1 MPDAQKHKRTIPT
14 LPGSSNK
21 PANGRRRPGARG
33 WRALTTSSTAR
44 ARARP
49 DACSPSTH
57 PHRPIQRHPR
67 RVITAVMSARKLIL
81 VDGSGYLYR
90 AFHALPPL
98 TSSKGEPTG
107 AVLGVL
113 NMLNKMI
120 KEEAPERIAVVF
132 DAPGRT
138 FRDDLFDQYK
148 AQRAPMPDDLR
159 SQVQPLYDTVAAMG
173 VPLLRV
179 PGVEADDVIGTL
191 AKQGADAGFKVLIST
206 GDKDMAQLVG
216 PNIELLNTMS
226 NTRLD
231 RIGVKAKFDV
241 FPEQIV
247 DYLSLV
253 GDASDNI
260 PGVTSVGPK
269 TAAKW
274 LNQYQNLDTLIAH
287 AAEISGKVGENL
299 RNELPMLEL
308 SRKLATIDTTL
319 QLEVTP
325 EQLSAGAPDVPRLRE
340 LYSRMDL
347 RALLKSL
354 GPEVEPAVPEGST
367 EIDLVVAETVTVNGP
382 EVAAA
387 VAVINTP
394 SPRDYHT
401 VMSEEA
407 FDAWLEKLKGAPLIS
422 FDTETDSLDYMKA
435 RIVGVAFAVA
445 PREAAYV
452 PLGHDYPGAPHQL
465 DRDKVLAA
473 LKPILEDLTKPKLGH
488 HLKYDAH
495 VLANYGIALNG
506 QRFDSMLESYVLNS
520 VATRHDMNATAER
533 YLGVKTT
540 HYEDVAGK
548 GAKKIAFNQVDV
560 DQAAEYSAEDADV
573 TLQLHQAIWPQI
585 EAAPTLKSVYEDI
598 EQPLVPVLFRMERAG
613 VLVDRELLKSQS
625 AELAASMLELQA
637 QAHREAGGVFNVD
650 SPKQLQ
656 EILFG
661 KLGIPVMRKTPTGQ
675 PSTAED
681 VLEELA
687 ATYPLPKLILEY
699 RGMAKL
705 KSTYTDNLPLQINPV
720 TGRIHTSYHQAVA
733 ATGRLSSQDPNL
745 QNIPIRTQEGRR
757 IRQAFMAPPGHSL
770 LAADYSQI
778 ELRIMAHLSGDA
790 SLLRAFAED
799 RDVHQAT
806 AAEVFGIA
814 PDLVSADQR
823 RSAKAINFGLM
834 YGMSAFGLAR
844 QLGIGRGDAQK
855 YMDLYFE
862 RYPGVRR
869 YMEET
874 RRQARETGYVET
886 VFGRRL
892 YLPEIQSRNAALRQ
906 YAERSAIN
914 APMQGTAADIIKR
927 AMIEVDA
934 WLQSS
939 RVAARLIMQVHD
951 ELVLEVA
958 EGAVEAVVGQI
969 RTHMIRAADLS
980 VPLKVD
986 VGVGRNWDEAH

>member
-1 MPDAQKHKRTIPT
+1 
-14 LPGSSNK
+14 
-21 PANGRRRPGARG
+21 
-33 WRALTTSSTAR
+33 
-44 ARARP
+44 
-49 DACSPSTH
+49 
-57 PHRPIQRHPR
+57 
-67 RVITAVMSARKLIL
+67 MSARKLIL

-98 TSSKGEPTG
+98 TNSRGEPTG

-120 KEEAPERIAVVF
+120 KEEAPDRIAVVF

-148 AQRAPMPDDLR
+148 AHRTPMPDDLR
-159 SQVQPLYDTVAAMG
+159 AQVQPLYDVVAAMG

-216 PNIELLNTMS
+216 PNVELLNTMS
-226 NTRLD
+226 NVRLD

-247 DYLSLV
+247 DYLALV
-253 GDASDNI
+253 GDTSDNI
-260 PGVTSVGPK
+260 PGITSVGPK

-274 LNQYQNLDTLIAH
+274 LNQYQTLDALIAH
-287 AAEISGKVGENL
+287 AADITGKVGENL

-319 QLEVTP
+319 SLEVTA
-325 EQLSAGAPDVPRLRE
+325 EQLSSGAADVPRLRE
-340 LYSRMDL
+340 LYTRMEL

-354 GPEVEPAVPEGST
+354 GPEAEPAATAGAAEV
-367 EIDLVVAETVTVNGP
+367 DVVIAQASDASGFP
-382 EVAAA
+382 IAAA
-387 VAVINTP
+387 VALVSTP
-394 SPRDYHT
+394 SPRDYHK
-401 VMSEEA
+401 VMSEEELEL
-407 FDAWLEKLKGAPLIS
+407 WLEKLKSAPLIS
-422 FDTETDSLDYMKA
+422 FDTETDSLDYMRA
-435 RIVGVAFAVA
+435 QIVGVSFAVA
-445 PREAAYV
+445 PGEAAYV
-452 PLGHDYPGAPHQL
+452 PLGHDYAGAPHQL
-465 DRDKVLAA
+465 DRNKVLAA
-473 LKPILEDLTKPKLGH
+473 LKPVLEDMTKAKLGH
-488 HLKYDAH
+488 HLKFDAH
-495 VLANYGIALNG
+495 VLANYGVALNG

-520 VATRHDMNATAER
+520 VATRHDMDASAVR
-533 YLGVKTT
+533 YLGVKTI
-540 HYEDVAGK
+540 HFEDLTGK
-548 GAKKIAFNQVDV
+548 GAKKITFNQVDV
-560 DQAAEYSAEDADV
+560 DRAAEYSAEDADI

-585 EAAPTLKSVYEDI
+585 ETVPALKFVYENI

-613 VLVDRELLKSQS
+613 VLVDRALLKAQS
-625 AELAASMLELQA
+625 TELASRMLELQS
-637 QAHREAGGVFNVD
+637 QAHQEAGGVFNVD

-687 ATYPLPKLILEY
+687 ETYRLPKLILEY

-705 KSTYTDNLPLQINPV
+705 KSTYTDNLPLQINPD

-745 QNIPIRTQEGRR
+745 QNIPIRTHEGRR
-757 IRQAFMAPPGHSL
+757 IRQAFIAPPGHSL
-770 LAADYSQI
+770 VAADYSQI

-790 SLLRAFAED
+790 TLLRAFAED

-806 AAEVFGIA
+806 AAEVFST
-814 PDLVSADQR
+814 PLEQVSADQR

-844 QLGIGRGDAQK
+844 QLSIGRGDAQK

-927 AMIEVDA
+927 AMIEVDS

-939 RVAARLIMQVHD
+939 RIPARLIMQVHD

-958 EGAVEAVVGQI
+958 DEAIETLVGQT

-980 VPLKVD
+980 IPLKVD

>member
-1 MPDAQKHKRTIPT
+1 
-14 LPGSSNK
+14 
-21 PANGRRRPGARG
+21 
-33 WRALTTSSTAR
+33 
-44 ARARP
+44 
-49 DACSPSTH
+49 
-57 PHRPIQRHPR
+57 
-67 RVITAVMSARKLIL
+67 MSARKLIL

-98 TSSKGEPTG
+98 TNSRGEPTG

-120 KEEAPERIAVVF
+120 KEEAPDRIAVVF

-191 AKQGADAGFKVLIST
+191 AKQAADAGFKVLIST

-216 PNIELLNTMS
+216 TNVELLNTMS

-231 RIGVKAKFDV
+231 RAGVKAKFDV

-247 DYLSLV
+247 DYLALV
-253 GDASDNI
+253 GDTSDNI

-274 LNQYQNLDTLIAH
+274 LNQYQNLDALIAH
-287 AAEISGKVGENL
+287 AADISGKVGENL

-319 QLEVTP
+319 QLEVAP
-325 EQLSAGAPDVPRLRE
+325 EQLGAGAPDVPRLRE

-354 GPEVEPAVPEGST
+354 GPEVEPAVPEGGT
-367 EIDLVVAETVTVNGP
+367 EIDLVVAETVTESGS

-394 SPRDYHT
+394 APRDYHT
-401 VMSEEA
+401 IMSEEA

-473 LKPILEDLTKPKLGH
+473 LKPILEDLTKAKLGH
-488 HLKYDAH
+488 HLKFDAH
-495 VLANYGIALNG
+495 VLANHGIALNG

-520 VATRHDMNATAER
+520 VATRHDMNTTAER
-533 YLGVKTT
+533 YLGIKTIP
-540 HYEDVAGK
+540 YEDITGK
-548 GAKKIAFNQVDV
+548 GAKKIAFNQVAV

-585 EAAPTLKSVYEDI
+585 EAAPALKSVYENI
-598 EQPLVPVLFRMERAG
+598 EQPLVPVLLRMERAG
-613 VLVDRELLKSQS
+613 VLVDRALLRAQS
-625 AELAASMLELQA
+625 SELAARMLEIQS

-661 KLGIPVMRKTPTGQ
+661 RLGIPVMRKTPTGQ

-757 IRQAFMAPPGHSL
+757 IRQAFVAAPGHSL
-770 LAADYSQI
+770 VAADYSQI

-799 RDVHQAT
+799 LDVHQAT

-814 PDLVSADQR
+814 PDAVSADQR

-844 QLGIGRGDAQK
+844 QLGIPRGDAQK

-934 WLQSS
+934 WLLSS

-958 EGAVEAVVGQI
+958 DDAVEALVGQI
-969 RTHMIRAADLS
+969 RTHMVRAADLS
-980 VPLKVD
+980 IPLRVD

>member
-1 MPDAQKHKRTIPT
+1 
-14 LPGSSNK
+14 
-21 PANGRRRPGARG
+21 
-33 WRALTTSSTAR
+33 
-44 ARARP
+44 
-49 DACSPSTH
+49 
-57 PHRPIQRHPR
+57 
-67 RVITAVMSARKLIL
+67 MSARKLIL

-98 TSSKGEPTG
+98 TNSRGEPTG

-113 NMLNKMI
+113 NMLNKML
-120 KEEAPERIAVVF
+120 KEEAPDRIAVVF

-191 AKQGADAGFKVLIST
+191 AKQAADAGFKVLIST

-216 PNIELLNTMS
+216 PNVELLNTMS

-231 RIGVKAKFDV
+231 RAGVKAKFDV

-247 DYLSLV
+247 DYLALV
-253 GDASDNI
+253 GDTSDNI

-274 LNQYQNLDTLIAH
+274 LNQYQNLDALIAH
-287 AAEISGKVGENL
+287 AADISGKVGENL

-319 QLEVTP
+319 QLEVAP
-325 EQLSAGAPDVPRLRE
+325 EQLGAGAPDVPRLRE

-422 FDTETDSLDYMKA
+422 FDAETDSLDYMKA

-473 LKPILEDLTKPKLGH
+473 LKPILEDLTKAKLGH
-488 HLKYDAH
+488 HLKFDAH
-495 VLANYGIALNG
+495 VLANHGIALNG

-520 VATRHDMNATAER
+520 VATRHDMNTTAER
-533 YLGVKTT
+533 YLGIKTIP
-540 HYEDVAGK
+540 YEDITGK

-585 EAAPTLKSVYEDI
+585 EAAPTLKSVYENI
-598 EQPLVPVLFRMERAG
+598 EQPLVPVLLRMERAG
-613 VLVDRELLKSQS
+613 VLVDRALLRAQS
-625 AELAASMLELQA
+625 SELAARMLEIQS

-661 KLGIPVMRKTPTGQ
+661 RLGIPVMRKTPTGQ

-757 IRQAFMAPPGHSL
+757 IRQAFVAAPGHSL
-770 LAADYSQI
+770 VAADYSQI

-799 RDVHQAT
+799 LDVHQAT

-814 PDLVSADQR
+814 PDTVSADQR

-844 QLGIGRGDAQK
+844 QLGIPRGDAQK

-906 YAERSAIN
+906 YAVGS
-914 APMQGTAADIIKR
+914 PGT
-927 AMIEVDA
+927 
-934 WLQSS
+934 
-939 RVAARLIMQVHD
+939 
-951 ELVLEVA
+951 ELEFAL
-958 EGAVEAVVGQI
+958 
-969 RTHMIRAADLS
+969 
-980 VPLKVD
+980 
-986 VGVGRNWDEAH
+986 

>member
-1 MPDAQKHKRTIPT
+1 
-14 LPGSSNK
+14 
-21 PANGRRRPGARG
+21 
-33 WRALTTSSTAR
+33 
-44 ARARP
+44 
-49 DACSPSTH
+49 
-57 PHRPIQRHPR
+57 
-67 RVITAVMSARKLIL
+67 MSARKLIL

-98 TSSKGEPTG
+98 TNSRQEPTG

-120 KEEAPERIAVVF
+120 KEEAPDRIAVVF

-138 FRDDLFDQYK
+138 FRDDLFEQYK
-148 AQRAPMPDDLR
+148 AHRTPMPDDLKA
-159 SQVQPLYDTVAAMG
+159 QIQPLYDVVSAMG

-179 PGVEADDVIGTL
+179 AGVEADDVIGTL

-216 PNIELLNTMS
+216 PNVELLNTMS

-247 DYLSLV
+247 DYLALV
-253 GDASDNI
+253 GDTSDNI

-274 LNQYQNLDTLIAH
+274 LNQYQTLDALVAH
-287 AAEISGKVGENL
+287 AADISGKVGENL
-299 RNELPMLEL
+299 RNELKMLEL
-308 SRKLATIDTTL
+308 SRKLATIDTAL
-319 QLEVTP
+319 GLDVTP
-325 EQLSAGAPDVPRLRE
+325 EQLSPGAPDVPRLRE
-340 LYSRMDL
+340 LYTRLEL

-354 GPEVEPAVPEGST
+354 GAEEAPARSST
-367 EIDLVVAETVTVNGP
+367 EVDVVIAETSSPSGTEIAAIAVVA
-382 EVAAA
+382 
-387 VAVINTP
+387 TP
-394 SPRDYHT
+394 APRDYRR
-401 VMSEEA
+401 VMSEEEL
-407 FDAWLEKLKGAPLIS
+407 DIWLDKLKAAPLIS
-422 FDTETDSLDYMKA
+422 FDTETDSLDYMRA
-435 RIVGVAFAVA
+435 QIVGVSFAVA
-445 PREAAYV
+445 PGEAAYV
-452 PLGHDYPGAPHQL
+452 PMGHDYAGAPHQL
-465 DRDKVLAA
+465 DRAKVLAA
-473 LKPILEDLTKPKLGH
+473 LKPVLEDMTKAKLGH
-488 HLKYDAH
+488 HLKFDAH

-520 VATRHDMNATAER
+520 VATRHDMDASAMR
-533 YLGVKTT
+533 YLGVKTI
-540 HYEDVAGK
+540 HFEDLTGK
-548 GAKKIAFNQVDV
+548 GAKKITFNQVDV
-560 DQAAEYSAEDADV
+560 DRAAEYSAEDADI

-585 EAAPTLKSVYEDI
+585 ESVPSLKFVYENI

-613 VLVDRELLKSQS
+613 VLVDRGMLKAQS
-625 AELAASMLELQA
+625 SELAARMLELQGL
-637 QAHREAGGVFNVD
+637 AHKEAGGAFNVD

-656 EILFG
+656 EVLFG

-687 ATYPLPKLILEY
+687 ETYPLPKLILEY

-705 KSTYTDNLPLQINPV
+705 KSTYTDNLPLQINESS
-720 TGRIHTSYHQAVA
+720 GRIHTSYHQAVA

-757 IRQAFMAPPGHSL
+757 IRQAFIAPPGHSL
-770 LAADYSQI
+770 VAADYSQI
-778 ELRIMAHLSGDA
+778 ELRIMAHLSGDPA
-790 SLLRAFAED
+790 LLRAFAED

-806 AAEVFGIA
+806 AAEVFST
-814 PDLVSADQR
+814 PLDQVSADQR

-874 RRQARETGYVET
+874 RRQARDKGYVET

-927 AMIEVDA
+927 AMIEVDS

-958 EGAVEAVVGQI
+958 DDAIETLVGQI

-980 VPLKVD
+980 IPLKVD